1 MSLTMLNNPT
11 LPSFGFPILG
21 GSLMA
26 LMMLRPQ
33 WFKWLSVVFSGYTIL
48 ILYLTAWLASIGPFP
63 SPTR

>member
-1 MSLTMLNNPT
+1 MLNNPT